1 MTGRFE
7 IRTSALRICPV
18 VPRVGANFA
27 CVQHILPCIRRS
39 LVEGGHL
46 APPGMAS
53 YVLANGSMSSDH
65 SGECHA
71 RSAHREWTTHSQG
84 LASQRDIRRALI
96 DAEPEMASDELR
108 RPFSLLP
115 TSTFEIQPLHLASL
129 PGQIRCSTQIPVFLW
144 FIEKNE
150 PAGKCRAVSELE
162 LAVAA

>member
-1 MTGRFE
+1 MTGTFE

-46 APPGMAS
+46 APPEMAS
-53 YVLANGSMSSDH
+53 FVLANGSMSSDR

-71 RSAHREWTTHSQG
+71 RSAHRALTTNSQG
-84 LASQRDIRRALI
+84 LASQRDIRRARI
-96 DAEPEMASDELR
+96 DAEPEMAGDELR
-108 RPFSLLP
+108 RPFRSVP
-115 TSTFEIQPLHLASL
+115 TSTFEIQPLQLASL
-129 PGQIRCSTQIPVFLW
+129 PGQIHSGTQIPVCLW